1 LSGSSTFVVGCPMYI
16 WDVATGRET
25 ISYIKHDNIVVAAVL
40 SPDGRFVASAGG
52 NHGEI
57 HIWDIETGDTKQ
69 VLVGEGAQ
77 RWAVGVSTDG
87 R

>member
-1 LSGSSTFVVGCPMYI
+1 MYI